1 MKSLDRGLEFLIN
14 SVQDSAF
21 YFRELTGRIQLKNV
35 YHQQIIYNTLCY

>member
-35 YHQQIIYNTLCY
+35 YDQQIIHQILYY